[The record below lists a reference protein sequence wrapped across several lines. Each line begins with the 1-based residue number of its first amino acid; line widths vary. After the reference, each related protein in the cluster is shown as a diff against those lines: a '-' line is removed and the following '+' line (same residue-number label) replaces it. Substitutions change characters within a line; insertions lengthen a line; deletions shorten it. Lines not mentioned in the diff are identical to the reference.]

1 MNFGVLPLPNIN
13 SITVLG
19 SGIMGHGIAQI
30 SAMNG
35 YDVILRDIEERF
47 LDSAMNKIR
56 WSLDKLV
63 EKNKINKQQSDKIY
77 GRIKPIVDLKDALV
91 DTDLLIEAVPED
103 LILKKKVYSEV
114 DQFAQESTIYSS
126 NTSTLPI
133 GEISQLTSRPE
144 RFIGLHFFNPPQLM
158 KLVEVTRSKN

>member
-1 MNFGVLPLPNIN
+1 MNFGVLPLPKIN
-13 SITVLG
+13 NITVVG

-63 EKNKINKQQSDKIY
+63 EKNKINKQESDKIY

-103 LILKKKVYSEV
+103 LNLKKKVYSEV
-114 DQFAQESTIYSS
+114 DQFAQESY
-126 NTSTLPI
+126 NL
-133 GEISQLTSRPE
+133 
-144 RFIGLHFFNPPQLM
+144 FIKYKHFTN
-158 KLVEVTRSKN
+158 

>member
-13 SITVLG
+13 NITVLG

-30 SAMNG
+30 SAMSG

-47 LDSAMNKIR
+47 LDSAMDKIR

-63 EKNKINKQQSDKIY
+63 EKNKINKQESDKIY

-103 LILKKKVYSEV
+103 LNLKKKVYSEV
-114 DQFAQESTIYSS
+114 DQFAQESAIY
-126 NTSTLPI
+126 
-133 GEISQLTSRPE
+133 
-144 RFIGLHFFNPPQLM
+144 
-158 KLVEVTRSKN
+158 

>member
-13 SITVLG
+13 NITVLG

-30 SAMNG
+30 SAMSG

-47 LDSAMNKIR
+47 LDSAMDKIR

-63 EKNKINKQQSDKIY
+63 EKNKINKQESDKIY

-103 LILKKKVYSEV
+103 LNLKKKVYSEV
-114 DQFAQESTIYSS
+114 DQFT
-126 NTSTLPI
+126 N
-133 GEISQLTSRPE
+133 
-144 RFIGLHFFNPPQLM
+144 
-158 KLVEVTRSKN
+158 

>member
-1 MNFGVLPLPNIN
+1 MNLGILLLPKIN
-13 SITVLG
+13 DITVLG

-47 LDSAMNKIR
+47 LDNAMNKIR

-63 EKNKINKQQSDKIY
+63 EKNKINKQESDKIY
-77 GRIKPIVDLKDALV
+77 YRIKPVVDLKEALV
-91 DTDLLIEAVPED
+91 NTDLLIEAVPED
-103 LILKKKVYSEV
+103 LNLKKKVYSEV
-114 DQFAQESTIYSS
+114 DQFAHEKTIFSS

-133 GEISQLTSRPE
+133 SEISQLTDRPD
-144 RFIGLHFFNPPQLM
+144 RFVGLHFFNPPQLM
-158 KLVEVTRSKN
+158 KLV